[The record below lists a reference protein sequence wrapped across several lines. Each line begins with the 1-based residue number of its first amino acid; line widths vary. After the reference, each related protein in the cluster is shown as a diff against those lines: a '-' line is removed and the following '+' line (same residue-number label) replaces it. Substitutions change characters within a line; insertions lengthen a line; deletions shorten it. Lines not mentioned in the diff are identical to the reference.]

1 MQKFLYYHS
10 EYHRTEVMMQSI
22 QIPAGPAG
30 ERVFQQ
36 KAILAKYWHKLGEE
50 KEESIQ
56 IRNNT
61 HLTRC

>member
-1 MQKFLYYHS
+1 
-10 EYHRTEVMMQSI
+10 MMQSI

-30 ERVFQQ
+30 EIVFQQ
-36 KAILAKYWHKLGEE
+36 KAGLAKYRHKLGEE